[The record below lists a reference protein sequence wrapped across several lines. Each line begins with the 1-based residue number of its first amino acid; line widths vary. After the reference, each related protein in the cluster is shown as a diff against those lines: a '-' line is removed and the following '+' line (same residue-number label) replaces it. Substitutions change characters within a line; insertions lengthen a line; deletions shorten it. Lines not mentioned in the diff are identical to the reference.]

1 MEGIKYC
8 FFRTLVKKLKE
19 DTLPPTWSTPLRLE
33 CTHVIR
39 RGSVSTSARL
49 EPSGFSMT
57 LLCRK
62 PSWSFPTWS
71 TVNTHSQK
79 FAQWL
84 RKLIVLTTESRA
96 LLTTHTQPKI
106 KDHLKKSSIYRGYVI
121 TIHSQ
126 LKKRSK
132 FGELWNR
139 RKGHSEY
146 YSSNKKGHSI
156 WTFYSIAP
164 ITSENYQLFT
174 FRFGFGELSG
184 QGEYTPFCWNEVSQ

>member
-1 MEGIKYC
+1 MHTRDTTRQCFNICSFGAQWLLNDSSLSEAFMKLSDLKYSKDA
-8 FFRTLVKKLKE
+8 L
-19 DTLPPTWSTPLRLE
+19 
-33 CTHVIR
+33 I
-39 RGSVSTSARL
+39 
-49 EPSGFSMT
+49 
-57 LLCRK
+57 
-62 PSWSFPTWS
+62 
-71 TVNTHSQK
+71 K